1 MRQRVIIVLA
11 LLTTVPALSAQEP
24 AAIERVFQAIRNDD
38 LALRRLVAET
48 GPNASGA
55 RGVTPLMYAAMY
67 GTPAQVSLLLGAGAD
82 VNARNEFNGTALIC
96 AAGDPVK
103 SRLLVEHG
111 ADVNARSDA
120 GQTPLGVAVRGGGNG
135 ALVRLLLDNG
145 ADARGNRQSVLL
157 KAASTGDVEIMRL
170 LLDHGADVNLASR
183 SLGMTPL
190 GSAVSSYNIDA
201 VKLLLERGA
210 RIDIPGMDDH
220 GRVRNGR
227 LALGTL
233 APLMLAAP
241 YGSPA
246 LIHLLLKAGSEVNAT
261 DERGMTAL
269 MLAVASET
277 QDAVVVKRLLSAGAD
292 VNIRSTSGE
301 TALDW
306 AIKFGNRHVI
316 DVLKSSGAR
325 IGRAPVLPPRPESTG
340 PRDVREA
347 LGHSIAL
354 LQRSSTEYFK
364 KSGCVG
370 CHHQPLTAMA
380 VTAARRA
387 GVPIEET
394 AATEQLRALVAQA
407 AVSQTSLLQG
417 IEPPVDNALTLGRGL
432 RAYGYPADANTDAV
446 AVMLA
451 SIQPPDGSW
460 RRGPAL
466 SRTPIE
472 DSDITRTV
480 EVVRTLQTFA
490 FPALRQE
497 FDRRIARA
505 REWLL
510 RVTPRTTDE
519 RAMLLLG
526 LSWTGAD
533 AQKVRTAA
541 AALIAQQRADGGWA
555 GNPNLAS
562 DAYATGEA
570 LYALREAGV
579 LAPSDPRHRR
589 GVEYL
594 LRTQYPDGSWYVP
607 SRAVKFQPYF
617 QSGFP
622 FEHDQ
627 WISAAG
633 TAWAATAVAAEIA
646 RRPLP
651 PF

>member
-1 MRQRVIIVLA
+1 
-11 LLTTVPALSAQEP
+11 
-24 AAIERVFQAIRNDD
+24 
-38 LALRRLVAET
+38 
-48 GPNASGA
+48 
-55 RGVTPLMYAAMY
+55 
-67 GTPAQVSLLLGAGAD
+67 
-82 VNARNEFNGTALIC
+82 
-96 AAGDPVK
+96 
-103 SRLLVEHG
+103 
-111 ADVNARSDA
+111 
-120 GQTPLGVAVRGGGNG
+120 
-135 ALVRLLLDNG
+135 
-145 ADARGNRQSVLL
+145 
-157 KAASTGDVEIMRL
+157 
-170 LLDHGADVNLASR
+170 
-183 SLGMTPL
+183 
-190 GSAVSSYNIDA
+190 
-201 VKLLLERGA
+201 
-210 RIDIPGMDDH
+210 
-220 GRVRNGR
+220 
-227 LALGTL
+227 
-233 APLMLAAP
+233 
-241 YGSPA
+241 
-246 LIHLLLKAGSEVNAT
+246 
-261 DERGMTAL
+261 
-269 MLAVASET
+269 
-277 QDAVVVKRLLSAGAD
+277 
-292 VNIRSTSGE
+292 
-301 TALDW
+301 
-306 AIKFGNRHVI
+306 
-316 DVLKSSGAR
+316 
-325 IGRAPVLPPRPESTG
+325 
-340 PRDVREA
+340 
-347 LGHSIAL
+347 
-354 LQRSSTEYFK
+354 
-364 KSGCVG
+364 
-370 CHHQPLTAMA
+370 MA

-451 SIQPPDGSW
+451 SIQRPDGSW

-480 EVVRTLQTFA
+480 EVVRTLQIFA

-533 AQKVRTAA
+533 ARKIRTVAE
-541 AALIAQQRADGGWA
+541 ALIAQQRADGGWA
-555 GNPNLAS
+555 GNPNLVA

-607 SRAVKFQPYF
+607 GRAVKFQPYF